1 MANSKKKCKH
11 CGEYSEATSGVK
23 TPAGFFCCHA
33 HAVEFAIEKNNKS
46 RQRQQAKAKREQE
59 TKAKEERKELRARK
73 LAVKPLAYFREKAK
87 DACHLYIRTRDEGMP
102 CPCCGTTQAA
112 QWDAAHYRPA
122 GVNSALRFDE
132 RNIHRCCQVCNQHKS
147 GNLTPYRMW
156 MVKKYGEEFVQ
167 SLDNNHEIR
176 RYTRAEL
183 EDIEAYYKQ
192 KLRDLKAGRHVSP
205 KTGVAAYG

>member
-1 MANSKKKCKH
+1 MANSKRRCKH
-11 CGEYSEATSGVK
+11 CAEYHDADAGVK
-23 TPAGFFCCHA
+23 TPAAWFCCQA
-33 HAVEFAIEKNNKS
+33 HAVAFAIAKTEKARERQLAKS
-46 RQRQQAKAKREQE
+46 RRQRE
-59 TKAKEERKELRARK
+59 TQAKEERKELRARK
-73 LAVKPLAYFREKAK
+73 LAVKPLSYFREKAK

-102 CPCCGTTQAA
+102 CPCCSTTKAA

-167 SLDNNHEIR
+167 TLDNNHEIR

-183 EDIEAYYKQ
+183 EEIESHYKR
-192 KLRDLKAGRHVSP
+192 KLTELKQQE
-205 KTGVAAYG
+205 AAEA